1 MDKKNLKDDSN
12 NSVIHAIIEAT
23 DNKNINDIEKLT
35 KDFNKNNKSDIIFEL
50 YNNKLLTSE
59 RLQFIMKKCT
69 KYFDISSNL
78 INKLM
83 KDENVS
89 LLDIIFSHLKFYNNE
104 FILQLLLYYK
114 NNATISI
121 PNLIQ
126 QISNEKYKISIDF
139 NYSYNK
145 I

>member
-1 MDKKNLKDDSN
+1 MEHLNH
-12 NSVIHAIIEAT
+12 NSVIDTIVNAIDT
-23 DNKNINDIEKLT
+23 KNINNIEKLS
-35 KDFNKNNKSDIIFEL
+35 KEINKNSKNDVIFEL

-59 RLQFIMKKCT
+59 RLQFLMNEFL
-69 KYFDISSNL
+69 KYFNISSNL
-78 INKLM
+78 IKTLI